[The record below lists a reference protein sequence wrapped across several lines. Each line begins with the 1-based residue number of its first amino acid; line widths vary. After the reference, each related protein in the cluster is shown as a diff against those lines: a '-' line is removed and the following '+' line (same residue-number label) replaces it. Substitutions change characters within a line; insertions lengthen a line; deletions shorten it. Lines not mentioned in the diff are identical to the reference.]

1 MIGLESLRIIMKYNE
16 VTVVSPRI
24 HNLGDFSHCLP
35 MLSGFVKKYGQV
47 SFAICPRLKRF
58 KGIKEMLM
66 YQGLFNNVWFYGEE
80 PLLQPYMVIDD
91 TGSDEGNTG
100 ESLVSRRFYNFTK
113 QYNLDFEFD
122 YDFTLQ
128 TPNIISCFESAYVVG
143 DRWSPSDAPD
153 VDDRRKSNLI
163 KSSGMVDDLETY
175 YLDYED
181 GLLYNLS
188 IIKQNPNP
196 FITTFTG
203 IGILADLMKKDTYI
217 LWDEDMR
224 FWNGGTVEDDYRL
237 HYWTNRNSKLVY
249 IKDFKI

>member
-1 MIGLESLRIIMKYNE
+1 MI
-16 VTVVSPRI
+16 TVLSPRI

-35 MLSGFVKKYGQV
+35 TLSGFVKKYGKV
-47 SFAICPRLKRF
+47 SFGICPRLKRF
-58 KGIKEMLM
+58 NGIIDLLM
-66 YQGLFNNVWFYGEE
+66 YQGLFTDVWFYGDKDFS
-80 PLLQPYMVIDD
+80 LPYMAIDD
-91 TGSDEGNTG
+91 SGSDEGNTG

-113 QYNLDFEFD
+113 SHYGVDFEFD
-122 YDFTLQ
+122 PDFTLQ
-128 TPNIISCFESAYVVG
+128 VPNIITCSDTAYVVG

-163 KSSGMVDDLETY
+163 KASGVIDNLDTY
-175 YLDYED
+175 YLDYAD
-181 GLLYNLS
+181 GLMYNLS

-203 IGILADLMKKDTYI
+203 IGILADLMKKDTYV

-237 HYWTNRNSKLVY
+237 HYWTNRNSKLMY
-249 IKDFKI
+249 IRDFKV